1 LFFFPDDTW
10 QVQLDRSALAG
21 LAVDPDV
28 TARLLGK
35 PVNHAESQAAALAYR
50 LRGEERVERAGP
62 YFLTHAVPGIGDCQ
76 HHVLAGADFGI
87 GRGIFLIEI
96 EIGRLDG
103 QPAAVRHGISPVDHE
118 V

>member
-21 LAVDPDV
+21 LAVDSDV
-28 TARLLGK
+28 AARLPGK
-35 PVNHAESQAAALAYR
+35 AVDHAEPQAAALAYR
-50 LRGEERVERAGP
+50 FRGEERVERAGT
-62 YFLTHAVPGIGDCQ
+62 YFLTHTDPGIGDCQ

-87 GRGIFLIEI
+87 GRGIFIVEI
-96 EIGRLDG
+96 EVGGLDG